1 MAFRHYNC
9 YDAYILGIDD
19 VTIAA
24 TTGIE
29 NVENAANVAI
39 YPNPVRNMLT
49 IEGNDVKNVEVIDMN
64 GRVVLTNDRA
74 GQLDM
79 STLAEGVYMVR
90 VMSLSGVTAQKVVK
104 K

>member
-1 MAFRHYNC
+1 
-9 YDAYILGIDD
+9 
-19 VTIAA
+19 
-24 TTGIE
+24 
-29 NVENAANVAI
+29 
-39 YPNPVRNMLT
+39 MLT